1 MLVLT
6 RKKEEAIVI
15 GEDIEIVIV
24 DVGEDRVRIGINAP
38 RELKVFRKEL
48 LEAVKEENK
57 NSGQAAS
64 DILAASKLL
73 KK

>member
-24 DVGEDRVRIGINAP
+24 EVGEDRVRIGIKAP
-38 RELKVFRKEL
+38 REMKVFRKEL

-57 NSGQAAS
+57 QSVIIEPDLKAAS
-64 DILAASKLL
+64 SIL